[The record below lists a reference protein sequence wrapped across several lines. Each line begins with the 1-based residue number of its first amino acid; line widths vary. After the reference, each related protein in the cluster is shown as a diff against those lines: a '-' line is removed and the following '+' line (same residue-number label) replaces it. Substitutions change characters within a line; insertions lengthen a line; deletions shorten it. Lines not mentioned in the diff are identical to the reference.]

1 MIETKDFVYTLKKI
15 IQMITVRARTMTA
28 LTNKHLSNAYH
39 ESALVIDFAHATFG

>member
-1 MIETKDFVYTLKKI
+1 M

-39 ESALVIDFAHATFG
+39 ESALVIGFAHATFG